1 MTKILAEG
9 FDYNDLKGQ
18 VLPTLSIDEYAST
31 MGDDDEIVTLAFTV
45 KGQQASEDLV
55 DWFERGYEYV
65 LDAEVSEGQVS
76 MGKYLVFVEM
86 NRRTSVPDRIVELV
100 QDMETLTSF
109 SADDWTVII
118 DGKEYP
124 ADAAQLKN
132 VIVLS
137 PSKYRQKHEEELNEM
152 RNRAGLEP
160 QPIFKERDSLIKDFL
175 SKAGL

>member
-137 PSKYRQKHEEELNEM
+137 PSKYRQQHEEELNEM